1 MDMLLSLLKELADA
15 TRLTILGLLAEAPRS
30 GDELATLID
39 LKPSTI
45 SHHLTRLQ
53 KARLVTVTAE
63 QYYHVYTLE
72 PTALTQLQQLLTPEQ
87 LAAAVQQGGAVD
99 TDAYRQQILA
109 RWIQAERLQDLPTQV
124 KQRAVVLQWLAEK
137 FVADQRYSPQQ
148 LDDVLDRWCSWQN
161 GQRMD
166 ITTITRTLVEMNLL
180 DRTRDGHWYWR
191 TDSALAQGIEG
202 FSPDLLPPADTSAL
216 HMPMSMSTLRKLVQ
230 LALRI
235 KANQPFSATELDR
248 LLEQYRKDP
257 ADDLAEMRSAMLNER
272 LLQHH
277 VPGPYMRPTIGP
289 DHPAMVKL
297 RGEALGRHSE
307 TDNIPGE

>member
-1 MDMLLSLLKELADA
+1 MDMLLTLLKELADA

-45 SHHLTRLQ
+45 SHHLMRLQ

-63 QYYHVYTLE
+63 QYYHVYSLE
-72 PTALTQLQQLLTPEQ
+72 PTALTQLQQLLTPDQ

-99 TDAYRQQILA
+99 NDAYRQQILT
-109 RWIQAERLQDLPTQV
+109 RWIQSDRLQDLPTQV

-180 DRTRDGHWYWR
+180 DRTRDGRWYWR
-191 TDSALAQGIEG
+191 ADSVLAQGVEG

-230 LALRI
+230 VALRI
-235 KANQPFSATELDR
+235 KANQPFSTAALDR
-248 LLEQYRKDP
+248 LLTEYRKDP
-257 ADDLAEMRSAMLNER
+257 ADDVAEMRSAMLNER
-272 LLQHH
+272 LLQHNTA
-277 VPGPYMRPTIGP
+277 GQYLRPTIGP
-289 DHPAMVKL
+289 DHPAMGKL
-297 RGEALGRHSE
+297 RAEALARHSE
-307 TDNIPGE
+307 TESRAEK